1 MIRQCAH
8 SDINILMKIWLD
20 TNIHAHNFIPP
31 DYWRNSFNMVKE
43 MLPNAEI
50 YVFENERENQ
60 IDGFIGLNDN
70 YIEGLFVKEETQSN
84 GIGKQLLDYV
94 KRIHSEL
101 SLSVYQKNERA
112 LKFYLREEF
121 RIQSENVDEN
131 TKEKEFIMVWK

>member
-1 MIRQCAH
+1 MIRLCAH
-8 SDINILMKIWLD
+8 SDINTLMQIWLD
-20 TNIHAHNFIPP
+20 TNIHAHNFSPP

-50 YVFENERENQ
+50 YVFENECENQ

-70 YIEGLFVKEETQSN
+70 YIEGLFVKEEIQSN